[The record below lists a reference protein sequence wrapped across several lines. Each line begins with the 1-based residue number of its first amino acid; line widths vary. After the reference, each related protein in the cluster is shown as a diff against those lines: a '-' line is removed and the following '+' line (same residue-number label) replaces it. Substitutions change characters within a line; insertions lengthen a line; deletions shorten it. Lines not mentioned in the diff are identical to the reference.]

1 MLLGGKLFKS
11 ESRGA
16 AGDEEEEQ
24 EQEEDGAFRTGHT
37 LVRALDTPERR

>member
-16 AGDEEEEQ
+16 AGDEEEQ